1 MTRSIDAATIAEL
14 DKDNFNLATL
24 IQFDLSSTLYLTD
37 WDRNLSA
44 LAQTWSSS
52 PHFLGVGDV
61 TETSN
66 LRVNTIDVT
75 LSGVEQAYVT
85 IFLAQN
91 YIDRSV
97 KIYRAAIDSSDA
109 VIGSPILLFEGLI
122 AGFNIQDSKD
132 TSTITVQLAS
142 HWKDFEKE
150 VGRKTNNNSQ
160 SIHFPADRGFEF
172 AAKTIKDLKW
182 GRE

>member
-14 DKDNFNLATL
+14 AKDNFNLATL
-24 IQFDLSSTLYLTD
+24 IKFDLSSTLYLTD
-37 WDRNLSA
+37 WDRDLSA
-44 LAQTWSSS
+44 LSQTWSSS
-52 PHFLGVGDV
+52 AHFLGVSDV

-66 LRVNTIDVT
+66 LRVNTLDVT
-75 LSGVEQAYVT
+75 LSGVEQAYVA

-91 YIDRSV
+91 YIDRPAQ
-97 KIYRAAIDSSDA
+97 IYRAAIDGSDA
-109 VIGSPILLFEGLI
+109 VIGSPILLFSGLI
-122 AGFNIQDSKD
+122 TGYAIQDGKD

-150 VGRKTNNNSQ
+150 VGRKTNHNSQ
-160 SIHFPADRGFEF
+160 SIHFPSDKGFEF

-182 GRE
+182 GRK